1 MLFLT
6 LLNVI
11 IIRVVIFVN
20 ELNTYI
26 GKRIK
31 EYRENRKLTQEY
43 MAKELDVATNH
54 YGRIERGENSC
65 TLYNFIKI
73 CNLLAIAPNEII
85 GTLVITTQNDLSFYY
100 SRLSPRDKEIVKEL
114 TIFLS
119 SLPND

>member
-1 MLFLT
+1 M
-6 LLNVI
+6 
-11 IIRVVIFVN
+11 N